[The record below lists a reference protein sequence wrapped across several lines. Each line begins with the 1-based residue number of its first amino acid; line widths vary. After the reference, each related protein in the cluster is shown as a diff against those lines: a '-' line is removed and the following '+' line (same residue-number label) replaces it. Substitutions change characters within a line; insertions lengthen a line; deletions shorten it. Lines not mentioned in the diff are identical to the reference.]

1 MARRAPTRVPADTL
15 TGPHTRPLDRRDR
28 DRARPYRMRIP
39 PSIQHSLASGDI
51 DAVEAEWLAA
61 VDGEIAVETFLA
73 ITNGLVRLDEGE
85 RVGTLLELLDDQLQ
99 DRGQWAERLDLIRGA
114 GSRYL
119 RSGQVYETVLDTLHE
134 LYRDRESDLSE
145 LLHELG
151 LDRGRQ
157 ETVKLWDKVDRLRN
171 LLAFQRGDIVEMT
184 GRGVGRIAE
193 VNMPLQTFKV
203 DLEKANG
210 VAVGFRA
217 AGKMLT
223 LLPPE
228 HVLRRKLEEPEELAA
243 MKPPALLEL
252 TLKSYDRP
260 LTGAEVRAIVVG
272 IIPARRWSSWWTSAR
287 KQAQVLSSGGSRQ
300 TYRWV
305 EATDAESSL
314 WQEFEQATPR
324 ARIGLLRRAA
334 NQSQE
339 LRDRMA
345 AFLDDLGQG
354 LARGQPALAFEIRCA
369 LERFGAEPTW
379 PAEELL
385 ASLKD
390 PLDFFA
396 SIDPRGPREQA
407 YRVLPDCR
415 SDWREVLEKRFLL
428 ETDTK
433 AIGTIAE
440 LIDEELLRRCAARAQ
455 VQPHRTPAAFT
466 WLAEGAATDPALR
479 DGRQNRLLNLLIQAL
494 RNEAFASFRL
504 RLKALFDSGGT
515 VPKLLPELT
524 LEEARQAEVSIRHA
538 ALEDYRR
545 EPLLTALHLK
555 FPDLLADQDTD
566 DDLYALPAS
575 IAAKR
580 ERLRELVE
588 EELPANRKAI
598 EEARAL
604 GDLRENFEYK
614 SARQRHEYLT
624 SLATELQQDL
634 QRSTPIDLAAAA
646 CDKLRI
652 GNQAILESETGEQ
665 RTLAILGPWESA
677 PERGVI
683 SYESDL
689 ALKLLGS
696 EPGAEVEMNGETFT
710 VQAIET
716 LASATPAP
724 E

>member
-1 MARRAPTRVPADTL
+1 
-15 TGPHTRPLDRRDR
+15 
-28 DRARPYRMRIP
+28 MRIP
-39 PSIQHSLASGDI
+39 QRTQENLASGDI

-73 ITNGLVRLDEGE
+73 ITKGLVRLDEGE
-85 RVGTLLELLDDQLQ
+85 RIGTLLELLDDQLQ
-99 DRGQWAERLDLIRGA
+99 MRGLWADRLDLIRGA

-134 LYRDRESDLSE
+134 LYRDRESDLNE

-203 DLEKANG
+203 DLETAKG

-228 HVLRRKLEEPEELAA
+228 HVLRRKLEEPQELAA
-243 MKPPALLEL
+243 MKPPRLLEL

-385 ASLKD
+385 ASMKD
-390 PLDFFA
+390 PLNFFA

-407 YRVLPDCR
+407 YRLLPACR
-415 SDWREVLEKRFLL
+415 SDWREVLERRFLL

-494 RNEAFASFRL
+494 RHEAFAPFRL

-515 VPKLLPELT
+515 IPKLLPELT
-524 LEEARQAEVSIRHA
+524 LDEARQAEASIRHA

-545 EPLLTALHLK
+545 EPLLAALHLK

-580 ERLRELVE
+580 DRLRELVE

-634 QRSTPIDLAAAA
+634 QRSTPIDLGAAA

-652 GNQAILESETGEQ
+652 GNRAIFESVSGEQ

-677 PERGVI
+677 PERGII

-689 ALKLLGS
+689 ALRLLGS
-696 EPGAEVEMNGETFT
+696 EPGAKVELDGQTFT
-710 VQAIET
+710 LQAIET
-716 LASATPAP
+716 LQAGSLASK
-724 E
+724 

>member
-1 MARRAPTRVPADTL
+1 
-15 TGPHTRPLDRRDR
+15 
-28 DRARPYRMRIP
+28 MRIP

-243 MKPPALLEL
+243 MKPPELLER

-314 WQEFEQATPR
+314 WQEFEQAAPR

-415 SDWREVLEKRFLL
+415 SDWRDVLEKRFLL

-494 RNEAFASFRL
+494 RNEAFAPFRL

-555 FPDLLADQDTD
+555 FPDLLADQDDD

-588 EELPANRKAI
+588 QELPANRKAI

-652 GNQAILESETGEQ
+652 GNQAILESESGEQ

-677 PERGVI
+677 PERGII

-710 VQAIET
+710 LQAIET
-716 LASATPAP
+716 LASASPAP

>member
-1 MARRAPTRVPADTL
+1 
-15 TGPHTRPLDRRDR
+15 
-28 DRARPYRMRIP
+28 MRIP

-390 PLDFFA
+390 PLNFFA

-415 SDWREVLEKRFLL
+415 SDWRDVLEKRFLL

-494 RNEAFASFRL
+494 RNEAFAPFRL

-555 FPDLLADQDTD
+555 FPDLLADQDDD

-646 CDKLRI
+646 CDQLRI
-652 GNQAILESETGEQ
+652 GNQAILESESGAQ

-677 PERGVI
+677 PERGII

-696 EPGAEVEMNGETFT
+696 EPGAEVEMDGETFT

>member
-1 MARRAPTRVPADTL
+1 
-15 TGPHTRPLDRRDR
+15 
-28 DRARPYRMRIP
+28 MRIP
-39 PSIQHSLASGDI
+39 PSIQHSLTSGDI

-157 ETVKLWDKVDRLRN
+157 QTVKLWDKVDRLRN
-171 LLAFQRGDIVEMT
+171 LLAFQCGDIVEMT

-243 MKPPALLEL
+243 MKPPELLER

-385 ASLKD
+385 ANLKD

-415 SDWREVLEKRFLL
+415 SDWRDVLEKRFLL

-494 RNEAFASFRL
+494 RNEAFAPFRL

-555 FPDLLADQDTD
+555 FPDLLADQDDD

-588 EELPANRKAI
+588 QELPANRKAI

-677 PERGVI
+677 PERGII

-716 LASATPAP
+716 LASASPAP

>member
-1 MARRAPTRVPADTL
+1 
-15 TGPHTRPLDRRDR
+15 
-28 DRARPYRMRIP
+28 MRIP
-39 PSIQHSLASGDI
+39 QRTQEDLASGDI

-73 ITNGLVRLDEGE
+73 ITKGLVRLDEGE

-99 DRGQWAERLDLIRGA
+99 VRGLWADRLDLIRGA
-114 GSRYL
+114 GSRYV

-134 LYRDRESDLSE
+134 LYRDRESDLNE

-203 DLEKANG
+203 DLETAKG

-228 HVLRRKLEEPEELAA
+228 HVLRRKLEEPQELAA
-243 MKPPALLEL
+243 MKPPRLLEL

-385 ASLKD
+385 ASMKD
-390 PLDFFA
+390 PLNFFA

-407 YRVLPDCR
+407 YRLLPACR

-440 LIDEELLRRCAARAQ
+440 LIDGELLRRCAARAQ

-466 WLAEGAATDPALR
+466 WLAEGAAADPALR

-494 RNEAFASFRL
+494 RHEAFAPFRL

-515 VPKLLPELT
+515 IPKLLPELT
-524 LEEARQAEVSIRHA
+524 LDEARQAEVSIRHA

-545 EPLLTALHLK
+545 EPLLAALHLK

-634 QRSTPIDLAAAA
+634 QRSTPIDLGAAA

-652 GNQAILESETGEQ
+652 GNRAIFESVSGEQ

-677 PERGVI
+677 PERGII

-689 ALKLLGS
+689 ALRLLGS
-696 EPGAEVEMNGETFT
+696 EPGAKVELDGQTFT
-710 VQAIET
+710 LQAIET
-716 LASATPAP
+716 LRAGSLASK
-724 E
+724 

>member
-1 MARRAPTRVPADTL
+1 
-15 TGPHTRPLDRRDR
+15 
-28 DRARPYRMRIP
+28 MRIP

-184 GRGVGRIAE
+184 GRGVGRISE

-243 MKPPALLEL
+243 MKPPELLER

-314 WQEFEQATPR
+314 WQEFEQAAPR

-415 SDWREVLEKRFLL
+415 SDWRDVLEKRFLL

-494 RNEAFASFRL
+494 RNEAFAPFRL

-555 FPDLLADQDTD
+555 FPDLLADQDDD

-588 EELPANRKAI
+588 QELPANRKAI

-652 GNQAILESETGEQ
+652 GNQAILESESGEQ

-677 PERGVI
+677 PERGII

-710 VQAIET
+710 LQAIET
-716 LASATPAP
+716 LASASPAP

>member
-1 MARRAPTRVPADTL
+1 
-15 TGPHTRPLDRRDR
+15 
-28 DRARPYRMRIP
+28 MRIP

-73 ITNGLVRLDEGE
+73 VTNGLVRLDEGE

-243 MKPPALLEL
+243 MKPPELLER

-314 WQEFEQATPR
+314 WQEFEQAAPR

-415 SDWREVLEKRFLL
+415 SDWRDVLEKRFLL

-494 RNEAFASFRL
+494 RNEAFAPFRL

-555 FPDLLADQDTD
+555 FPDLLADQDDD

-588 EELPANRKAI
+588 QELPANRKAI

-652 GNQAILESETGEQ
+652 GNQAILESESGEQ

-677 PERGVI
+677 PERGII

-710 VQAIET
+710 LQAIET
-716 LASATPAP
+716 LASASPAP

>member
-1 MARRAPTRVPADTL
+1 
-15 TGPHTRPLDRRDR
+15 
-28 DRARPYRMRIP
+28 MRIP

-243 MKPPALLEL
+243 MKPPELLER

-314 WQEFEQATPR
+314 WQEFEQAAPR

-415 SDWREVLEKRFLL
+415 SDWRDVLEKRFLL

-494 RNEAFASFRL
+494 RNEAFAPFRL

-588 EELPANRKAI
+588 QELPANRKAI

-652 GNQAILESETGEQ
+652 GNQAILESESGEQ

-677 PERGVI
+677 PERGII

-710 VQAIET
+710 LQAIET
-716 LASATPAP
+716 LASASPAP

>member
-1 MARRAPTRVPADTL
+1 
-15 TGPHTRPLDRRDR
+15 
-28 DRARPYRMRIP
+28 MRIP
-39 PSIQHSLASGDI
+39 KRTQESLARGDI
-51 DAVEAEWLAA
+51 DAVEADWLAA
-61 VDGEIAVETFLA
+61 IDGDVAVETFLA
-73 ITNGLVRLDEGE
+73 ITRGLVRLDEGE

-99 DRGQWAERLDLIRGA
+99 ERGLWAERLDLIRGA

-134 LYRDRESDLSE
+134 LYRDRESDVNE

-151 LDRGRQ
+151 LDRGPQ
-157 ETVKLWDKVDRLRN
+157 ETFKLWDKVDRLRN
-171 LLAFQRGDIVEMT
+171 LLAFRHGDIVEMK

-193 VNMPLQTFKV
+193 VNMLLQTFKV
-203 DLEKANG
+203 DLEQVKG

-217 AGKMLT
+217 AGKVLA

-228 HVLRRKLEEPEELAA
+228 HVLRRKLEGPEQLAA
-243 MKPPALLEL
+243 MKPPELLEL
-252 TLKSYDRP
+252 TLRSYDRP

-287 KQAQVLSSGGSRQ
+287 KQAQVLASGGARQ

-305 EATDAESSL
+305 AATDAESSL
-314 WQEFEQATPR
+314 WQEFKRASNR
-324 ARIGLLRRAA
+324 ARITMLRRVA

-345 AFLDDLGQG
+345 TDLDEQSRR
-354 LARGQPALAFEIRCA
+354 LADREPALAFEIRCA

-385 ASLKD
+385 GSLKD

-407 YRVLPDCR
+407 YRLLADCR
-415 SDWREVLEKRFLL
+415 GDWREALERRFLL
-428 ETDTK
+428 ETDTR
-433 AIGTIAE
+433 AISTIAE
-440 LIDEELLRRCAARAQ
+440 LLDDELLRRCVARAQ

-466 WLAEGAATDPALR
+466 WLAERAAADPALR

-494 RNEAFASFRL
+494 RHEAFAPFRL

-515 VPKLLPELT
+515 VPRLLPELT
-524 LEEARQAEVSIRHA
+524 LDEARQAEVSIRHA

-545 EPLLTALHLK
+545 EPLLAALHLK
-555 FPDLLADQDTD
+555 FPDLLADQGTD

-580 ERLRELVE
+580 DRLRELVK

-634 QRSTPIDLAAAA
+634 QRSTPIDLGSAA
-646 CDKLRI
+646 CDRIRI
-652 GNQAILESETGEQ
+652 GNRAIFESASGQQ

-677 PERGVI
+677 PERGII

-689 ALKLLGS
+689 ALRLLGT
-696 EPGAEVEMNGETFT
+696 EPGAKVEMDGETFT
-710 VQAIET
+710 LQAIESLQEPT
-716 LASATPAP
+716 ARH
-724 E
+724 

>member
-1 MARRAPTRVPADTL
+1 
-15 TGPHTRPLDRRDR
+15 
-28 DRARPYRMRIP
+28 MRIP

-228 HVLRRKLEEPEELAA
+228 HVLRRKLEKPEELAA

-390 PLDFFA
+390 PLNFFA

-415 SDWREVLEKRFLL
+415 SDWRDVLEKRFLL

-440 LIDEELLRRCAARAQ
+440 LIDEELRRRCAARAQ

-494 RNEAFASFRL
+494 RNEAFAPFRL

-555 FPDLLADQDTD
+555 FPDLLADQDDD

-588 EELPANRKAI
+588 QELPANRKAI

-689 ALKLLGS
+689 ALKLLGA

-716 LASATPAP
+716 LASASPAP